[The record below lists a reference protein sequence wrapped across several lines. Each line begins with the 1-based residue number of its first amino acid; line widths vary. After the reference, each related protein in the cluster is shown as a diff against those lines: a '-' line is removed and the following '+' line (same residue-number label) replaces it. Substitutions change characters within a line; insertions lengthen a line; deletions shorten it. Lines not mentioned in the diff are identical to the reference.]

1 MLNLSNQR
9 VDEQLWNH
17 YPLRTLRSL
26 PSLNASRQL
35 GRLMIGL
42 LIGVIVILFM
52 PWQQNITGD
61 GSLTALSPQDRPQT
75 LQNAIPGRIER
86 WNVAEGDL
94 VKKGDTLLVISEIKD
109 DYFDP
114 NLPQRLHE
122 QLQSKQGSMSATDS
136 KITALDEQMAALR
149 TGLQV
154 KLSLIHI

>member
-9 VDEQLWNH
+9 VDEKLWSH
-17 YPLRTLRSL
+17 YPLRTLRTL
-26 PSLNASRQL
+26 PELHAARTL
-35 GRLMIGL
+35 GRVMVGL
-42 LIGVIVILFM
+42 LIGLIVMLFM
-52 PWQQNITGD
+52 PWQQNITGE

-114 NLPQRLHE
+114 NLPQRLDE
-122 QLQSKQGSMSATDS
+122 QLQANIM
-136 KITALDEQMAALR
+136 
-149 TGLQV
+149 GLSEAGV
-154 KLSLIHI
+154 TIDD